1 VTDVHGSPDAIAE
14 TGVCQNAECERPF
27 ESNELDRET
36 CPHCGEI
43 LTETAIHPVGFVTCE
58 PARGGRSGYST
69 RPIPTVHID
78 QTSTDE
84 SYFTDLFGIDCEMS
98 VGDFDVVDFIYAFER
113 FHSRRSD
120 KETLL
125 SEAVIDA
132 SGGSD
137 PDDLDSSL
145 DELLGEVDETTYRPI
160 GQQYH
165 TRGLRFQLDRETF
178 EGRLNGYG
186 RGDDITRPQAL
197 VSLQQALEKS
207 VAIIAE
213 CDRDDFR
220 VKVTDTGENIDIFVV
235 DSREGGNGVTW
246 QVYKS
251 IQEGDVLERRIH
263 EIAGC
268 ENCSGYCD
276 ECLLIAR
283 TPAFYLEKDLLNKF
297 ALRAVIG
304 MN

>member
-1 VTDVHGSPDAIAE
+1 M
-14 TGVCQNAECERPF
+14 
-27 ESNELDRET
+27 
-36 CPHCGEI
+36 
-43 LTETAIHPVGFVTCE
+43 
-58 PARGGRSGYST
+58 
-69 RPIPTVHID
+69 
-78 QTSTDE
+78 
-84 SYFTDLFGIDCEMS
+84 DLFDIDCEMS

-132 SGGSD
+132 GGESN
-137 PDDLDSSL
+137 PDDLDLSL
-145 DELLGEVDETTYRPI
+145 DELLGEVDKTTYRPI

-178 EGRLNGYG
+178 EARLKGYVQ
-186 RGDDITRPQAL
+186 GDEITRPQAL
-197 VSLQQALEKS
+197 VSLQQALKKS

-220 VKVTDTGENIDIFVV
+220 VKVTDTGEDIDIFVV

-251 IQEGDVLERRIH
+251 IQEGDILERRIH

-268 ENCSGYCD
+268 ESCSGYCD

-297 ALRAVIG
+297 ALRAIIG
-304 MN
+304 MD